1 VDIFWNLQL
10 LWEGIRDSFRAVWRL
25 ACKVG
30 FMGGFTF
37 IATVASA
44 VAAWFTWEAAESAN
58 SVAKASQAFAQ
69 KVYVDQI
76 ALGRPSISVLSGE
89 TSLSSQR
96 PDAYY
101 SDQTVK
107 EYAVTITL
115 RNSGLRDARR
125 VWVVL
130 SQETGFGY
138 MDSNTPALVQLPKDT
153 DIPIRFELHSPPSVA
168 SHRDSWYVAFVYE
181 DEVPVD
187 GSDPVTP
194 RSPEGSPLRMVCSEA
209 KIFKMSS
216 WPKDIDK
223 DPVLRV
229 FSSGSPFAI
238 KPITF
243 DVSGRPTAGS
253 TAEALRNAV
262 LGAAQQQGACTNLG
276 Y

>member
-1 VDIFWNLQL
+1 MDILWNLQL
-10 LWEGIRDSFRAVWRL
+10 LWEGILDSFRAVWRL

-30 FMGGFTF
+30 VLGGFTF

-69 KVYVDQI
+69 KVYIDQI

-96 PDAYY
+96 PDTFY

-130 SQETGFGY
+130 SQETNFGY
-138 MDSNTPALVQLPKDT
+138 MDSNTPELVQLPKDT
-153 DIPIRFELHSPPSVA
+153 DIPIRFELHSAPSDA
-168 SHRDSWYVAFVYE
+168 SHRSPWYVAFVYE
-181 DEVPVD
+181 DEVPFN
-187 GSDPVTP
+187 GFDPVNP
-194 RSPEGSPLRMVCSEA
+194 LSPEVAPLRMVCSEA

-216 WPKDIDK
+216 WPKDVDK
-223 DPVLRV
+223 DPLLRV
-229 FSSGSPFAI
+229 LSPGSPLAI
-238 KPITF
+238 GPIEF
-243 DVSGRPTAGS
+243 DKIGRPKAGT

-262 LGAAQQQGACTNLG
+262 VGAAQQKGACTNIG